1 MSCFSIPLVEP
12 SRSGTLSIITM
23 LSLLYLVGAL
33 GGTLAATQFAIRINN
48 AQETVNLDTLV
59 TVGSRVTFTCKDNA
73 SLNTGS
79 ILLVNDAATVLANAS
94 EGIWIINSM
103 SLEDQGAY
111 RCCVQSRC
119 DDLAVISKFFALSLT
134 RNCHASIPILLQF
147 PHDNCALQLYVVS
160 AYGAQTGLAARPV
173 VYV

>member
-1 MSCFSIPLVEP
+1 
-12 SRSGTLSIITM
+12 M

-59 TVGSRVTFTCKDNA
+59 TVGSRVTFTCKDSA

-134 RNCHASIPILLQF
+134 CNRHAILLQF

-160 AYGAQTGLAARPV
+160 TYGAQTRLAARPV